1 MVSFTRE
8 DKETMEKK
16 GYQAVESEMGYVY
29 YPAEGV
35 VASDEIAVNYI
46 EYPWLT
52 RFEVEGI
59 NPSE

>member
-1 MVSFTRE
+1 
-8 DKETMEKK
+8 MEAK
-16 GYQAVESEMGYVY
+16 GYVAGKSEVGYVY

-35 VASDEIAVNYI
+35 KTSEEIVVTYI

-59 NPSE
+59 EPS

>member
-1 MVSFTRE
+1 
-8 DKETMEKK
+8 MEAK
-16 GYQAVESEMGYVY
+16 GYVAAESEVGSVY

-35 VASDEIAVNYI
+35 KTSEEIAVNYI

-59 NPSE
+59 EPS

>member
-8 DKETMEKK
+8 DKGAMEAK
-16 GYQAVESEMGYVY
+16 GYVAGKSEVGYVY

-35 VASDEIAVNYI
+35 KTSEEIAVNYI

-59 NPSE
+59 EPS